1 MDKKNTLMGL
11 AFIVAGIGFMFWQT
25 QQLAEQAAQESAQPP
40 AATPEAEPS
49 AAETAK
55 PSFIVE
61 QSPIAKQSAGQ
72 KNQAKS
78 LFAEFD
84 STSQPAE
91 KIILSNAHIA
101 VHMTSRGG
109 RFKKLNSCR
118 QSAENGMILY
128 LTS

>member
-49 AAETAK
+49 TVETAK

-61 QSPIAKQSAGQ
+61 QS
-72 KNQAKS
+72 N
-78 LFAEFD
+78 
-84 STSQPAE
+84 
-91 KIILSNAHIA
+91 
-101 VHMTSRGG
+101 
-109 RFKKLNSCR
+109 
-118 QSAENGMILY
+118 
-128 LTS
+128 

>member
-49 AAETAK
+49 TVETAK

-61 QSPIAKQSAGQ
+61 QSPITTQSAGQ
-72 KNQAKS
+72 DNQAKS
-78 LFAEFD
+78 LFAELD

-101 VHMTSRGG
+101 VHMT
-109 RFKKLNSCR
+109 
-118 QSAENGMILY
+118 AEGCD
-128 LTS
+128 SKS